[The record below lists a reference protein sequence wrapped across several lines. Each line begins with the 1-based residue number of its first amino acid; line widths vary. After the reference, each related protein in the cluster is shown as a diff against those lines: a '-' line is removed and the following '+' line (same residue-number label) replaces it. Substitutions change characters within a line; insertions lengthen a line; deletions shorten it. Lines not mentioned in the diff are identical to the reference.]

1 MKIGEIMAADREI
14 TLNEG
19 KKTVTVTVANK
30 GDRPVQVG
38 SHFHF
43 FEVNKCL
50 SFDRE
55 KAYGYHLDIPSGT
68 SVRFEPGEEKEVQL
82 TEMGGRQRVFGL
94 NDLTRAQATDDTKAA
109 SNCEIKRIS
118 VRRDNNEYKNFRKQI
133 CGNVWPDYRR

>member
-1 MKIGEIMAADREI
+1 MKVGEIIPADREI
-14 TLNEG
+14 VLNEG
-19 KKTVTVTVANK
+19 KKTTKILVANK

-55 KAYGYHLDIPSGT
+55 AAYGYHLDIPSGT

-82 TEMGGRQRVFGL
+82 TEMGGRKRVFGL
-94 NDLTRAQATDDTKAA
+94 NEGFHGKG
-109 SNCEIKRIS
+109 SIKGILI
-118 VRRDNNEYKNFRKQI
+118 RRDTNERKNFR
-133 CGNVWPDYRR
+133 

>member
-1 MKIGEIMAADREI
+1 MKIGEIMPLKRDI
-14 TLNEG
+14 VLNEG
-19 KKTVTVTVANK
+19 KPSITLLVANT

-43 FEVNKCL
+43 FEVNRCL

-82 TEMGGRQRVFGL
+82 TTIGGTKRVFGL
-94 NDLTRAQATDDTKAA
+94 NDLTRAQVSEATKQTVLFKAK
-109 SNCEIKRIS
+109 EKGFIK
-118 VRRDNNEYKNFRKQI
+118 
-133 CGNVWPDYRR
+133 

>member
-1 MKIGEIMAADREI
+1 MKIGEIMASDREI

-19 KKTVTVTVANK
+19 KKAVTIMVANK

-43 FEVNKCL
+43 FEVNRCL

-82 TEMGGRQRVFGL
+82 TEMGGRKRVFGL
-94 NDLTRAQATDDTKAA
+94 NDLRTDGRRYE
-109 SNCEIKRIS
+109 SRIHGNCEIKRIS
-118 VRRDNNEYKNFRKQI
+118 VRRDSKKFETNK
-133 CGNVWPDYRR
+133 

>member
-1 MKIGEIMAADREI
+1 MKIGEIMASDREI

-19 KKTVTVTVANK
+19 KKTVTVMVANK

-43 FEVNKCL
+43 FEVNRCL

-55 KAYGYHLDIPSGT
+55 TAYGYHLDIPSGT

-82 TEMGGRQRVFGL
+82 TEMGGRKRVFGL
-94 NDLTRAQATDDTKAA
+94 NDLRTGGRRDESRITGK
-109 SNCEIKRIS
+109 CEIKRIS
-118 VRRDNNEYKNFRKQI
+118 VRRDSKKFETNK
-133 CGNVWPDYRR
+133 